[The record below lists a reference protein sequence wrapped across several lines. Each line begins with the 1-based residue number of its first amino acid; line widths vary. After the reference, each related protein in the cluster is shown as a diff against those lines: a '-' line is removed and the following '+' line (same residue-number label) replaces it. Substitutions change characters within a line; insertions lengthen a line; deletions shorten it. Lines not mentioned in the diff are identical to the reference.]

1 MADIRIEVNSEGIQS
16 ILKSDEVRE
25 LLRAKAERIAAAA
38 GEGFEASS
46 MIGKT
51 RARASVITATRAAR
65 LAEATDRTLTMAID
79 AGRG

>member
-1 MADIRIEVNSEGIQS
+1 VADIRIEVNSEGIQAV
-16 ILKSDEVRE
+16 LKSDEVRE